1 MLILMF
7 LLWNFFVL
15 MKRRP
20 PRSTRTD
27 TLFPYTTL
35 FRSREVGRWIPAFA
49 GMTKLL
55 LAALL
60 LVALFV
66 AMPAFAQ
73 AAPAAPVDNGGALSR
88 AMGQISGDGRSLSLS
103 LQILKIGRASCRERW
118 CQYV

>member
-1 MLILMF
+1 
-7 LLWNFFVL
+7 
-15 MKRRP
+15 
-20 PRSTRTD
+20 
-27 TLFPYTTL
+27 
-35 FRSREVGRWIPAFA
+35 
-49 GMTKLL
+49 MTKLL

-103 LQILKIGRASCRERW
+103 LQILIPISLLPVLPSLILMTPSFPRLTIVLSLLPPALGLPPHTTNRVLLRRPL
-118 CQYV
+118 VP